1 MMHILGIEP
10 GTPGL
15 KQNVLATKPSL
26 LPMLGLYYITKQDF
40 WYMTDSQFIKF
51 LWGVYS
57 TEGGY
62 FMVEPNYSE

>member
-1 MMHILGIEP
+1 MGGPSLFNFTIETRRGRKHKMMHILGIEP

-40 WYMTDSQFIKF
+40 
-51 LWGVYS
+51 
-57 TEGGY
+57 
-62 FMVEPNYSE
+62 